1 MRGNF
6 STEGHYET
14 TQKERPLSQL
24 TLNLRRQS
32 SLTRPSHNGF
42 DTHAFVTPKAQ
53 AQAPRSSIPACPR
66 PKKAKTT
73 VKNGSR
79 RVSRA
84 RAYSVGTQPSPARS
98 GRSAS
103 SLNAPT
109 IETLRSQPP
118 DESLWIRPHKVAIDA
133 EPVVTHYDSSCNS
146 SLISK
151 TAALRLGL
159 RPLPCTPNLC
169 LAIMTDFGVFQ
180 PEEFVKVDVEATW
193 LKDSELGECNVTVVS
208 GNILES
214 KGIEFLAGKRILEKL
229 RLKNSLSE
237 KTQAQI
243 DLGFNRGADRPRTM
257 PSMADGS
264 DWERALLENGQL
276 CGASDYLH
284 PGMGTRSPYVPSYIS
299 ASVEPSFSSANDAAP
314 DSTTWTS
321 ILDAQSLPYEDDSCS
336 LNQVFY
342 DDDCNSFNSMGDQNQ
357 SSNFSLPGDVNG
369 PPFQSVYSQGAI
381 QTTLQMGVPQPTAAS
396 PTMSYD
402 SVGFADSCT
411 PIPSSQI
418 LEAQMA
424 SQGYSFMSQ
433 VSQSLYNPAV
443 VSNSEENDRSI
454 SEDSPE
460 EQQGM
465 TRWTCRPSY
474 PSFSMM
480 LAPSPMFATFL
491 PEIRVETASNG
502 TGAQRNS
509 SPPDST
515 TNDDP
520 NSFL

>member
-1 MRGNF
+1 
-6 STEGHYET
+6 
-14 TQKERPLSQL
+14 
-24 TLNLRRQS
+24 
-32 SLTRPSHNGF
+32 
-42 DTHAFVTPKAQ
+42 
-53 AQAPRSSIPACPR
+53 
-66 PKKAKTT
+66 
-73 VKNGSR
+73 
-79 RVSRA
+79 
-84 RAYSVGTQPSPARS
+84 
-98 GRSAS
+98 
-103 SLNAPT
+103 
-109 IETLRSQPP
+109 
-118 DESLWIRPHKVAIDA
+118 
-133 EPVVTHYDSSCNS
+133 
-146 SLISK
+146 
-151 TAALRLGL
+151 
-159 RPLPCTPNLC
+159 
-169 LAIMTDFGVFQ
+169 
-180 PEEFVKVDVEATW
+180 
-193 LKDSELGECNVTVVS
+193 
-208 GNILES
+208 
-214 KGIEFLAGKRILEKL
+214 
-229 RLKNSLSE
+229 
-237 KTQAQI
+237 
-243 DLGFNRGADRPRTM
+243 
-257 PSMADGS
+257 
-264 DWERALLENGQL
+264 
-276 CGASDYLH
+276 
-284 PGMGTRSPYVPSYIS
+284 MGTRSQLAPSYIS

-321 ILDAQSLPYEDDSCS
+321 ILEARSLLYEDDSSS
-336 LNQVFY
+336 LSRVFY
-342 DDDCNSFNSMGDQNQ
+342 DDDCSSFQGVGDQDQ
-357 SSNFSLPGDVNG
+357 TSNFSLSEGVSG

-381 QTTLQMGVPQPTAAS
+381 QGTLQMGVPQPTAAS

-433 VSQSLYNPAV
+433 VSKSLYNPVV